1 MKKLAKLLV
10 FLLLAGVLSGCA
22 EEVVEEEIEI
32 RAYKEADYE
41 GIEFN
46 LENDDLLFEL
56 DKATTQFTVTQKST
70 GKVWYSTPADAANDA
85 VADSSSKKLLQSI
98 LALEYSNVNELF
110 VNLNTFEHSIGIDHG
125 EGTGIYT
132 LEKPDENTIKVNY
145 SIGKVEQTFIIPPA
159 VPDAD
164 FIEWYDKL
172 DNSAKKKVDR
182 NYRKIDIN
190 NLLATDDKSELLEK
204 YPDLETT
211 CVWVVR
217 EATKPHQKA
226 DLQEIFAA
234 VGYNTEEYLK
244 DLEYYPAVGG
254 NEKPTYNISVVYRLD
269 GDKLVVEVPFED
281 IEYKS
286 EYPITDLTLLPYF
299 GAAAS
304 TEEGFLLVPEGSGAI
319 INFNNGKTNLS
330 AYYAQLY
337 GWDYGMKRDVV
348 VNETRAAFP
357 VFGISHADGSMIS
370 VVEDYSSLATIQAD
384 VSGRRHSY
392 NFAYASYDMVH
403 GSKMDVSAKSD
414 QTIISYEKQLP
425 EGSIKQTYRF
435 LEGNTYTDMAK
446 AYREDLLERYPEL
459 QKTENTNAPVSVELI
474 AAIDRVKQIVGMPV
488 TMSEVLTGFED
499 AQDILKDFAAEGYE
513 NLSLRYNGWLN
524 GGINHAIPKD
534 IDITRGMGGKKGLE
548 ALISLAESL
557 GTDVYLT
564 GQTQNAYNSDWT
576 DGFMK
581 SRDAAKYISREVV
594 EIPEFSYIWFSDVN
608 SGKYSGGRTE
618 SHYLLRPS
626 VTVTLMQSI
635 ADYANEVGVG
645 VGYVDTGY
653 LLSGDYN
660 RKRSVTR
667 EASMDMQT
675 ETLAAVKTDGTKVAM
690 KGGNEYVLPY
700 ADLLTEVDLYG
711 HDSLILDAK
720 VPFYEIAMHGL
731 VDYTGDAVNL
741 SGDAWKAV
749 LKSAETGA
757 GLSFSFYAEKSD
769 LVKGTEYMEFFG
781 ANYDGWKE
789 KAKEYATRYEKEMAG
804 LNNQFITEHRILA
817 DGVTAT
823 VYEDNTVVYVNTS
836 EFEYTDETVTIPARE
851 YLVERSER

>member
-10 FLLLAGVLSGCA
+10 FLLLAGVFAGCA
-22 EEVVEEEIEI
+22 EETVEEEIEV
-32 RAYKEADYE
+32 RAYKESEYE
-41 GIEFN
+41 GMEFK
-46 LENDDLLFEL
+46 LENEELLFEL

-70 GKVWYSTPADAANDA
+70 GKVWYSNPVDAANDTM
-85 VADSSSKKLLQSI
+85 ADSASKKLLQSI
-98 LALEYSNVNELF
+98 IAIEYSNVNELL
-110 VNLNTFEHSIGIDHG
+110 VNLNTFEHSVNIDHG
-125 EGTGIYT
+125 EGIGIYT
-132 LEKPDENTIKVNY
+132 LEMPDANTVKVNY

-164 FIEWYDKL
+164 FMEWYEKL
-172 DNSAKKKVDR
+172 DSSAKKKVDR

-190 NLLATDDKSELLEK
+190 DLLATDDKSELLTL

-217 EATKPHQKA
+217 DATKPHQKK

-234 VGYNTEEYLK
+234 VGYTTEEYLK

-254 NEKPTYNISVVYRLD
+254 SDKPTYNISVVYQLD
-269 GDKLVVEVPFED
+269 GNKLVVKVPFED
-281 IEYKS
+281 MEYKS

-299 GAAAS
+299 GAADS
-304 TEEGFLLVPEGSGAI
+304 TQEGFLLVPEGSGAI

-337 GWDYGMKRDVV
+337 GWDYGLKRDVI

-357 VFGISHADGSMIS
+357 VFGIAHADGAMIGI
-370 VVEDYSSLATIQAD
+370 VEDYSSLATIQAD

-392 NFAYASYDMVH
+392 NFAYASYEIVH

-425 EGSIKQTYRF
+425 EGAITQTYCF
-435 LEGNTYTDMAK
+435 LEGNTYTDMAE
-446 AYREDLLERYPEL
+446 AYREDLMERYPGL
-459 QKTENTNAPVSVELI
+459 QKTENANAPISVELI
-474 AAIDRVKQIVGMPV
+474 AAIDRVKQVVGMPV
-488 TMSEVLTGFED
+488 TMAEVLTNFED
-499 AQDILKDFAAEGYE
+499 AQAILKDIAAEGYE
-513 NLSLRYNGWLN
+513 NLSLRYNGWMN
-524 GGINHAIPKD
+524 GGINHSVPKD
-534 IDITRGMGGKKGLE
+534 IDITSGMGGKKGLE

-594 EIPEFSYIWFSDVN
+594 EIPEFSNIWFSDVN

-626 VTVTLMQSI
+626 VTVTLMQSM
-635 ADYANEVGVG
+635 ADYASAAGVG
-645 VGYVDTGY
+645 VGYTDTGY

-660 RKRSVTR
+660 QKRTVTR
-667 EASMDMQT
+667 EGSMDLQN
-675 ETLAAVKTDGTKVAM
+675 ETLAAIKANGTKVAL
-690 KGGNEYVLPY
+690 KGGNEYVLQY

-741 SGDAWKAV
+741 SGDAWGTV

-757 GLSFSFYAEKSD
+757 GLSFSFYAEESD
-769 LVKGTEYMEFFG
+769 IVKGTEYMEFFG

-789 KAKEYATRYEKEMAG
+789 TAKEYATRYEKEMAG

-823 VYEDNTVVYVNTS
+823 VYEDNTVVYVNTT